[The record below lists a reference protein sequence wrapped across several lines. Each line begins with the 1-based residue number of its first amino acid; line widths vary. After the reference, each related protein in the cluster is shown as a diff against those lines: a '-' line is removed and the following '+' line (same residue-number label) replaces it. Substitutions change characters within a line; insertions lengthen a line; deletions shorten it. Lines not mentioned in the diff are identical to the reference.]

1 MVPRG
6 LADAPVAT
14 ASDRFYFNCF
24 RATVG
29 VVVLGLVV
37 ATYAAVV
44 PLILKTAMGDAV
56 PRNATSAANATSG
69 IGFTRIGWTNHDSEA
84 VRGIV
89 IISSAQACLLLVGFL
104 CFRYPRARGAEA
116 AEARARALRR
126 DATRRMRAREKKRVE
141 QQQLLQEAREQGR
154 EAPFRRRPTAPPAA
168 VDLLSGQPVV

>member
-29 VVVLGLVV
+29 VVVLGLLV

-104 CFRYPRARGAEA
+104 VEVLLCFLVDRLQ
-116 AEARARALRR
+116 LR
-126 DATRRMRAREKKRVE
+126 
-141 QQQLLQEAREQGR
+141 LGR
-154 EAPFRRRPTAPPAA
+154 EEFRAPF
-168 VDLLSGQPVV
+168 LLLLLLFQMGAGG